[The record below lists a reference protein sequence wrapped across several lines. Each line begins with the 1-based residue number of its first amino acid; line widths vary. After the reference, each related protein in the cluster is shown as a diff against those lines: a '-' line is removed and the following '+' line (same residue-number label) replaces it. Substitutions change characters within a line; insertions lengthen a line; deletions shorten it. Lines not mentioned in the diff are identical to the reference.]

1 VIRFDFGNNSLIFMK
16 AGTKERQVPRS
27 EVCGVGWR
35 WGAQE
40 KDNGDSESEQSQ
52 KTQDESDHWTMIPG
66 VRDDSGRKVVKEEA
80 PRESAATP
88 ESEQIDLGE
97 VEVCSL

>member
-1 VIRFDFGNNSLIFMK
+1 MRHHARVPVIRFDFGNNSLIFMK

-52 KTQDESDHWTMIPG
+52 D
-66 VRDDSGRKVVKEEA
+66 RKSVV
-80 PRESAATP
+80 
-88 ESEQIDLGE
+88 
-97 VEVCSL
+97 